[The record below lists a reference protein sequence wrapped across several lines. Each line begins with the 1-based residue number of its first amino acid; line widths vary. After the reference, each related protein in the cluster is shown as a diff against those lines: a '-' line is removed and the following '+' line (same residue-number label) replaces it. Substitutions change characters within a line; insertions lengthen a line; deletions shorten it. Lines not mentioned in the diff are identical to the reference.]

1 MTHDCDSII
10 KRPNCET
17 QESHFKNTRITIKPK
32 NTKKKNRVQASLM
45 NICLHCFGQDEDVSV
60 INHRQ
65 WNKKK
70 KP

>member
-32 NTKKKNRVQASLM
+32 NTKKKKQSTSITDEYMSSL
-45 NICLHCFGQDEDVSV
+45 FWT
-60 INHRQ
+60 R
-65 WNKKK
+65 
-70 KP
+70 